1 MVDGRVRFGR
11 TVLRTLPMS
20 LPPQGGVQREWTV
33 ERHRPA
39 GGATGRPGTCRS
51 STPLA
56 RFGGRVMQLGTG
68 RPFGGGR
75 FCIGALESDP

>member
-1 MVDGRVRFGR
+1 
-11 TVLRTLPMS
+11 MS

-39 GGATGRPGTCRS
+39 GGATGRTRHLPVIDS
-51 STPLA
+51 LA

-75 FCIGALESDP
+75 FCFVALKPDAAGL